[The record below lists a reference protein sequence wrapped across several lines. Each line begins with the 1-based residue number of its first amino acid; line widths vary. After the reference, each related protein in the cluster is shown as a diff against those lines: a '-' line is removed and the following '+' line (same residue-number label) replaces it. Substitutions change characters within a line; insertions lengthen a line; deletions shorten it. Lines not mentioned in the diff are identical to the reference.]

1 MAQIAH
7 LVRIRATPENVY
19 SRVATTAGIAEWFT
33 EASTSDYRQ
42 GGALEL
48 SFGEERVSF
57 IITELKEP
65 SRIVW
70 HCTTEDN
77 PWFNTDIVFEF
88 AAQDDHTIV
97 RFDHLGWPGTSD
109 RFRDC
114 SMSWAYFL
122 ESLRTLL
129 EEGRATPES
138 GASAACTE
146 SGAQCLLPEGP
157 LGVCERS
164 PCPVGAA
171 SPCFKCTSQ
180 H

>member
-114 SMSWAYFL
+114 SMSWTYFL

-138 GASAACTE
+138 IAPACD
-146 SGAQCLLPEGP
+146 S
-157 LGVCERS
+157 S
-164 PCPVGAA
+164 PAG
-171 SPCFKCTSQ
+171 
-180 H
+180 